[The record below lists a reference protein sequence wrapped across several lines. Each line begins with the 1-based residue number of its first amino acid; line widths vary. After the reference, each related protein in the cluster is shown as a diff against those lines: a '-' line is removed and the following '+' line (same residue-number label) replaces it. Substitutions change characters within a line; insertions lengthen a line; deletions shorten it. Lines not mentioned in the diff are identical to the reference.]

1 MQSYYV
7 GLDVH
12 SKESVFVIED
22 HSGASVARG
31 TIATTPA
38 GLARLREQ
46 YGLGAGTPVAL
57 ESGASAFFVAR
68 ASSNGWRWNRV

>member
-22 HSGASVARG
+22 QVGASVARG
-31 TIATTPA
+31 TIPTTTA
-38 GLARLREQ
+38 GLARLRDQ
-46 YGLGAGTPVAL
+46 YGLAPGTPVAL
-57 ESGASAFFVAR
+57 KSNRRDSGGPK
-68 ASSNGWRWNRV
+68 SNGSRSCLA